1 MHNLGSPTAFFSR
14 SDYGT
19 DTVHQF
25 STARAP
31 HHDLQIRNSAKN
43 REAGADTSSQGRLD
57 RYNVDHSNH
66 PRLSPLA
73 GYRCKRPNTLDT
85 CRLQAYRADG
95 RLPHTIPECP
105 GFSVPAPQPVE
116 FGEVVE
122 NLPALRLRRL
132 DVEFNPLP
140 KDLGPLMLLRAPNLE
155 CLTISSLEFV
165 SIVRWPPYVQR
176 TRLLS
181 GQVTGLKAL
190 ALQAMVT
197 WLPTNH
203 FPALTHLYLSIVSLH
218 TPELRVSDILPLLAN
233 TPQLEFAHIVR
244 IIYSTVAEPP
254 APVVTPI
261 MLPRLRSLA
270 CVSWAHVRA
279 VTLLAYL
286 QLPDYSRTPHNPYFL
301 GRGQKYGV
309 SEVMGYEKGR
319 QISAGRA
326 RALFIRAANCLQ
338 TREIIHK

>member
-1 MHNLGSPTAFFSR
+1 MEQTPWIDSLPHELLTMIFRYATQPRIEELVPTLPISLE
-14 SDYGT
+14 DGLI
-19 DTVHQF
+19 DTV
-25 STARAP
+25 STIRITHVCQLWRDIALKDPTLWTCVDSKHVARM
-31 HHDLQIRNSAKN
+31 D
-43 REAGADTSSQGRLD
+43 
-57 RYNVDHSNH
+57 
-66 PRLSPLA
+66 
-73 GYRCKRPNTLDT
+73 
-85 CRLQAYRADG
+85 AYLTRS
-95 RLPHTIPECP
+95 RK
-105 GFSVPAPQPVE
+105 VPVSLCLHLNPWNLE
-116 FGEVVE
+116 EVVE

-132 DVEFNPLP
+132 DVEFYPLP

-181 GQVTGLKAL
+181 GEVTGLKAL

-203 FPALTHLYLSIVSLH
+203 FPALTHLHLSIVSLH

-233 TPQLEFAHIVR
+233 TPQLEFAHIAR
-244 IIYSTVAEPP
+244 IIYSTIAEPP

-279 VTLLAYL
+279 VTLLTYL
-286 QLPDYSRTPHNPYFL
+286 ELPDCCWVRFQDLAIDPSTDGYPEALRAESRHWLIPPTSKLRLLPN
-301 GRGQKYGV
+301 
-309 SEVMGYEKGR
+309 
-319 QISAGRA
+319 ISC
-326 RALFIRAANCLQ
+326 IP
-338 TREIIHK
+338 T